1 MLNLRLKV
9 HLPEQ
14 IEATIRLLPTFVSM
28 KLSIKNS
35 NWISNKRKDET
46 IPLDIL
52 NKDFYNT
59 TNISKNKKI
68 GYIFLLNQKS
78 CEKIVTTY
86 NIFKT

>member
-14 IEATIRLLPTFVSM
+14 IEATIRLLLTFVSR
-28 KLSIKNS
+28 KPSIKNS

-46 IPLDIL
+46 ISLDIL
-52 NKDFYNT
+52 KKDVYNT
-59 TNISKNKKI
+59 TNICKNQKI
-68 GYIFLLNQKS
+68 SYIFLLNQKS

-86 NIFKT
+86 NIFKS